1 MSYGTLKQPC
11 KECYLMQDRGII
23 VVGDNLCGGIPDS
36 PAILSSG
43 GGDIDALIDAL
54 QEMKSMFPEYAVKP
68 HLTRSIRD

>member
-43 GGDIDALIDAL
+43 GG
-54 QEMKSMFPEYAVKP
+54 
-68 HLTRSIRD
+68 H